1 MLLQKLILKFS
12 RFCIAFIKNEIEVS
26 YINSRKAVWIL
37 FKELFLFYRSFVIL
51 LLKVIAVRKIKYK
64 KGRKIQPIFLEYTGH
79 YKNVETEI
87 QLFVYNNDELTE
99 CENLKCHEILSS
111 IDFEKINWLNIHGL
125 NDMKVIQEIGD
136 FFKIDNFMLGDILN
150 TTKRTKVE
158 EYHDTLFFNIKSLLP
173 NNESLQLNVEQ
184 ISFLLKDG
192 VLVSFQEKRSD
203 FFTHIRERI
212 RTHSGIVRTKKAD
225 YLLYILLDAV
235 MENFYIT
242 IENEENRVD
251 ELLNLSKI
259 DVNPRTIEK
268 IERHKDNYSFLKRA
282 IIPLR
287 DSLHTIISIKDDN
300 VFNAI
305 ESQNYSFFSRL
316 YQKSLEL
323 LEQIEDDMATLDSAT
338 HFFFSAQSH
347 KMNEIMKTLTIV
359 SAIFIPLTFI
369 AGVYG
374 MNFENMPELK
384 AENGYFITIAI
395 MFIIT
400 IGMIIYFKLRKWF

>member
-1 MLLQKLILKFS
+1 M
-12 RFCIAFIKNEIEVS
+12 
-26 YINSRKAVWIL
+26 
-37 FKELFLFYRSFVIL
+37 
-51 LLKVIAVRKIKYK
+51 RKIKYK
-64 KGRKIQPIFLEYTGH
+64 KGRKVQPTFLEYTGH
-79 YKNVETEI
+79 HKDVKTEM
-87 QLFVYNNDELTE
+87 QLFVYDNDELTE
-99 CENLKCHEILSS
+99 CENLKCRDMLDS
-111 IDFEKINWLNIHGL
+111 IDYTKINWLNIHGL
-125 NDMKVIQEIGD
+125 NDMQVIQEIGD
-136 FFKIDNFMLGDILN
+136 FFEVDNFMLGDILN

-173 NNESLQLNVEQ
+173 SNESLQLNVEQ

-242 IENEENRVD
+242 IENEENIVD

-259 DVNPRTIEK
+259 DVNPRTIQK
-268 IERHKDNYSFLKRA
+268 IENHKDNYSFLKRA

-287 DSLHTIISIKDDN
+287 DSLHTITSIKDDN

-305 ESQNYSFFSRL
+305 EAENYSFFSRL

-338 HFFFSAQSH
+338 HFFFSTQSH

-374 MNFENMPELK
+374 MNFDNMPELK
-384 AENGYFITIAI
+384 SENGYFITIAI

-400 IGMIIYFKLRKWF
+400 IGMVIYFKLRKWF